1 MKKFFA
7 ALGALAIVGMVA
19 VGCEGKQPKVE
30 DSITVKQSERMLLL
44 LL

>member
-19 VGCEGKQPKVE
+19 VGCEGSNLRLK
-30 DSITVKQSERMLLL
+30 TLLQ
-44 LL
+44 